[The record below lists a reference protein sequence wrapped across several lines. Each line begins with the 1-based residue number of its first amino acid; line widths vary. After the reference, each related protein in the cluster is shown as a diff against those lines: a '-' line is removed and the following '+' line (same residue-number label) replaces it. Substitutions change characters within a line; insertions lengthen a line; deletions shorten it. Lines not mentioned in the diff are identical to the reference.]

1 MVELLFAGLPLAP
14 EGITPLTLTPEQEKE
29 VSSFTVS
36 IYNNLS
42 AALLASPDSDPS
54 KVVKYTNE
62 VIDRE
67 PKNEKAWH
75 RKGTA
80 YFRYKEIKSLFNIIN
95 VVIISYNRLNPQVET
110 I

>member
-1 MVELLFAGLPLAP
+1 MAP
-14 EGITPLTLTPEQEKE
+14 ESVAPLKLTPEQEKE
-29 VSSFTVS
+29 VSSLTAS

-42 AALLASPDSDPS
+42 AALLASPDSDPA

-80 YFRYKEIKSLFNIIN
+80 YFRLSHYLT
-95 VVIISYNRLNPQVET
+95 LN
-110 I
+110 